1 MTDLYVIRTTSQ
13 NGEPAYSTSETASGA
28 HGIFEAKRWN
38 HPKATVDLFVVHLDD
53 PLLSTLELELAEEAS
68 LIAKFGDLRSFP
80 GNEGIPVFGPPAEV
94 PVVPLEPSC
103 EACWDETENIEAYK
117 VRRHTCQHSRREQHG
132 GWVAP

>member
-13 NGEPAYSTSETASGA
+13 NGEPTYSTSETATEA
-28 HGIFEAKRWN
+28 HGIFEARRWN

-53 PLLSTLELELAEEAS
+53 PLLSTLELELEGEAS
-68 LIAKFGDLRSFP
+68 LIAKFDAL
-80 GNEGIPVFGPPAEV
+80 PVFGPPAEV

-117 VRRHTCQHSRREQHG
+117 VRRHTCQHTRREQHG